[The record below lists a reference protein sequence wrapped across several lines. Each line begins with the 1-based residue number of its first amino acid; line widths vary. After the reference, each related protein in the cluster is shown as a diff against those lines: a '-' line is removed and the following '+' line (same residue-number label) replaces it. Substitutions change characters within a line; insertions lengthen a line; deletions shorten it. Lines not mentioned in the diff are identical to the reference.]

1 MRRKMKWRVLASA
14 CAAAMAVTSLPYMA
28 TQVNA
33 EPVAATQQTGDN
45 DLKLWYTSPADIT
58 KYYEGW
64 QEKSLPI
71 GNGGIGGTV
80 FGGIT
85 RERIQLN
92 DKSLW
97 SGGPSTSRPNYN
109 GGNLENKGNN
119 GSTMTQI
126 HNYFANGQD
135 SSAISLANSNL
146 VGLSDDAGTNGYGYY
161 LSWGNM
167 YIDFKNVSSNSD
179 VSNYSR
185 DLDLNTAIAG
195 VNYDKGNTHYSRE
208 NFTSYPDNVIVTHIT
223 ADGSEKISL
232 DVSVEPDNTSG
243 GAANSIGENG
253 YKRTWNTTVSGGR
266 ISVNGQLTDN
276 QMKFSSQT
284 QVITDNGGTV
294 TDGDGK
300 VSVSGASEVTIIT
313 SMGTDYKDE
322 YPSYRTGETADE
334 LTNRVK
340 WYVDQAKVKTYEEL
354 KENHV
359 NDYQNIFNRVDLDL
373 GQTVSTKTTD
383 ALLSAYK
390 AGTASEAERRQL
402 EVMLFQYGRFMTIES
417 SRETRTDGN
426 GYVRETLPSN
436 LQGLWVGANNSPWH
450 SDYHMNVNLQMNYW
464 PTYSTNMAECAE
476 PLVDY
481 VDALREPGRVTAAIY
496 AGVSSADGEEK
507 GFMAHTQNN
516 PFG

>member
-1 MRRKMKWRVLASA
+1 MKWRVLASA

-97 SGGPSTSRPNYN
+97 SGGPSTNRPNYN
-109 GGNLENKGNN
+109 GGNLANKGNN

-126 HNYFANGQD
+126 HNYFANGKD
-135 SSAISLANSNL
+135 SSAIELANSNL

-195 VNYDKGNTHYSRE
+195 VNYDKGSTHYSRE

-243 GAANSIGENG
+243 GASNSIGENG

-354 KENHV
+354 KANHV

-373 GQTVSTKTTD
+373 GQTISTKTTD

-476 PLVDY
+476 
-481 VDALREPGRVTAAIY
+481 RPGG
-496 AGVSSADGEEK
+496 AGPYQGSVPVSGGAPSG
-507 GFMAHTQNN
+507 GS
-516 PFG
+516 GL

>member
-1 MRRKMKWRVLASA
+1 
-14 CAAAMAVTSLPYMA
+14 
-28 TQVNA
+28 
-33 EPVAATQQTGDN
+33 
-45 DLKLWYTSPADIT
+45 
-58 KYYEGW
+58 
-64 QEKSLPI
+64 
-71 GNGGIGGTV
+71 
-80 FGGIT
+80 
-85 RERIQLN
+85 
-92 DKSLW
+92 
-97 SGGPSTSRPNYN
+97 
-109 GGNLENKGNN
+109 
-119 GSTMTQI
+119 
-126 HNYFANGQD
+126 
-135 SSAISLANSNL
+135 
-146 VGLSDDAGTNGYGYY
+146 
-161 LSWGNM
+161 M

-195 VNYDKGNTHYSRE
+195 VNYDKGSTHYSRE

-294 TDGDGK
+294 TDRDGK

-340 WYVDQAKVKTYEEL
+340 WYVDQAEVKTYEEL
-354 KENHV
+354 KANHV
-359 NDYQNIFNRVDLDL
+359 SDYQNIFNRVDLDL

-516 PFG
+516 PFGWTCPGWSFS